1 MLKQESLNMLKIQ
14 PLAAICI
21 ISATKTKPTG
31 EYFGMFL
38 FFIKQSSGVK
48 NLNLTLAIDML

>member
-14 PLAAICI
+14 PLAATCT
-21 ISATKTKPTG
+21 ISATMTKPTG

-38 FFIKQSSGVK
+38 FFIKQSSGV
-48 NLNLTLAIDML
+48 NILNLTLAVDML